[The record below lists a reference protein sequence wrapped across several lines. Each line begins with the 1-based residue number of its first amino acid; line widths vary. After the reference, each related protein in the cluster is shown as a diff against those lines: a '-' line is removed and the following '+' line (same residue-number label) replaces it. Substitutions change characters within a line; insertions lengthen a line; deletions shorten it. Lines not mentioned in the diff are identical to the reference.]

1 MTEKLDYLRTN
12 RYMLH
17 TYIAQLILENELN
30 MTESSPNRDSP
41 HTTTS
46 SRGRHDELSR
56 WEMLMGHFTD
66 RFFIHNP
73 QIIWNNSVRDAI
85 YYWQDIK
92 NTRSV
97 QDYNLSA
104 RCLKFLEDLVH
115 TAEKQQQW
123 KPDVPATTTNINAFS
138 NTQIRTDD
146 DDIDMD
152 KNITQTL
159 IEKLLSERTHNFV
172 AYNEKEED
180 KSKAQQQQNYEG
192 IYVFEDNNS
201 QNANDPD
208 YQYKN
213 IPESYEMKSKYLID
227 MINPQVNFQS
237 EKGLNH
243 LILLTN
249 ERIHIKAF
257 GIIDNS
263 SSDAA
268 DKDVR
273 LVKDRIIVSLDN
285 AQLLVAK
292 RMEFLSFD
300 ILTQSCYGQCR
311 NKHWAAWV
319 HPEQL
324 WYYKDMKYFDN
335 FQRVASQLSG
345 TIQLDRYNHL
355 RIKIDKYNTS
365 SRKSPFEDRT
375 NTMQLFFPQFKVTF
389 NSLQGHVLYYT
400 LISLLLGIDGSRR
413 KKERLDRAKDVMLA
427 AERSDLAETVR
438 QVGILQNRSRVLLD
452 MHKRFMNELPYL
464 DTLGMREFNRNKKL
478 MCDNLE
484 KLYFVVEAIRSI
496 QTFRRDIHLEET
508 DSAMRFS
515 FASNEIVWEALM
527 EDQSSLCTWTLS
539 NIKFVLL
546 SKPNGSSKNT
556 IEVDRMQIKNTT
568 ESPVFT
574 NVLDA
579 YVEPGQRLPD
589 FSRRKML
596 RGTLESLPPVGG
608 IPVIQH
614 LEINLIPLN
623 LQIST
628 AFGTAMKDYF
638 FPRVMDRAVPQEDAV
653 NEQNQMEEEKYEEDE
668 EEFDDVQEEETTMDG
683 LKVTSRSSS
692 KSDLLSLGGNSLADK
707 SSLFSKREGSFASFD
722 MLTQKVKQSVTR
734 KPKAKSDELTI
745 MKNRSSTNR
754 TFIYVRIPATTH
766 CLSLQGPSQRTLYNL
781 YNFPFKQPKL
791 EYRNKTWSMAEM
803 MEEIQKRTF

>member
-73 QIIWNNSVRDAI
+73 QIVWNNSVRDAI

-300 ILTQSCYGQCR
+300 LLTQSCYGQCR

-400 LISLLLGIDGSRR
+400 LISLLLGNDGSRR

-464 DTLGMREFNRNKKL
+464 DNLGMREFNRNKKL